1 MEYRILGS
9 IEVLDAGRPVQI
21 GPGKPL
27 SLLAFLILH
36 ANEVVTS
43 DRIVEELWDGRAPQS
58 AAKIVQNAVSQL
70 RKALAGSPNGAADS
84 LVTRGGGYVL
94 EIEAGQRD
102 VDRFTSLLSDGR
114 RLLADDQP
122 ASASATLTE
131 ALSLWR
137 GPPLAEVAYES
148 FAQREIL
155 RLEEIRLE
163 VLEERI
169 QGGPRARAARSGR
182 GRARCAR
189 TRASAARA
197 AAIPADA
204 RALQVRPAGGGAQVY
219 QDARETLVDEL
230 GIEPGRGLQE
240 LERGILNQSPELD
253 APPRPEAVQ
262 RRHRARAVLVLGA
275 AAVLLAA
282 AAAALRVFGDD
293 EPLEL
298 SSVAANSVGIVDP
311 ASARLVGQVPVPG
324 GPALVAAG
332 DGLVW
337 IESETSNTLTVLDES
352 APHGQADRRARRSD
366 RRHGRHARCSLAD
379 RPERPAAHGDR
390 PGVRP
395 GRAPSPAPRVQG
407 TPPWPGVLRR
417 RRRSRPRRAPYG

>member
-84 LVTRGGGYVL
+84 LVTHGGGYVL

-148 FAQREIL
+148 FAQREIS

-169 QGGPRARAARSGR
+169 QADLALGR
-182 GRARCAR
+182 HEEVVAELDALVREHPLRERLRFQLMLALYRCGRQ
-189 TRASAARA
+189 A
-197 AAIPADA
+197 AA
-204 RALQVRPAGGGAQVY
+204 LQVY

-282 AAAALRVFGDD
+282 AAA
-293 EPLEL
+293 
-298 SSVAANSVGIVDP
+298 
-311 ASARLVGQVPVPG
+311 
-324 GPALVAAG
+324 
-332 DGLVW
+332 GL
-337 IESETSNTLTVLDES
+337 T
-352 APHGQADRRARRSD
+352 G
-366 RRHGRHARCSLAD
+366 
-379 RPERPAAHGDR
+379 
-390 PGVRP
+390 
-395 GRAPSPAPRVQG
+395 
-407 TPPWPGVLRR
+407 LRR
-417 RRRSRPRRAPYG
+417 RRAAPSSPRSRPTPSGSSIPPLRA